1 MKTVREAFADFLKE
15 LELTDKEREEASDQ
29 HTHMR
34 VQLQKR
40 LDVKDNF
47 LSGSY
52 ARKTAVRP
60 LNDIDVFLVL
70 EETHALH
77 RGCEPRAVLDV
88 IKSTLEAI
96 YPGKT
101 ATIQARSVNIEFS
114 GTEIAYDVV
123 PAFMDVRDDEVY
135 WIPDCDAPD
144 WIPTNPRR
152 HMEQSTAANEAAN
165 KKLKPLLKAIK
176 HANHV
181 HGRTAR
187 SFHLEVLSWKILTND
202 SGAHIDGLER
212 LLVGLR
218 DGILEPCLDPAGLG
232 GDIRPSAARLKQAK
246 AWLSEMASLA
256 EQAGRL
262 AKQGNTGE
270 AHAKLRE
277 IFGDLWPETGV
288 SRRGGGAA
296 VIVGGGAVDDSRSRF
311 G

>member
-1 MKTVREAFADFLKE
+1 MKTVREAFNDFLKG
-15 LELTDKEREEASDQ
+15 LELTDNERAAASDQ

-34 VQLQKR
+34 TQLQKR

-88 IKSTLEAI
+88 IKGTLEAI

-101 ATIQARSVNIEFS
+101 ARIQARSVNIEFS

-123 PAFMDVRDDEVY
+123 PAFMDVRDDDVY
-135 WIPDCDAPD
+135 WIPDCDAPA

-152 HMEQSTAANEAAN
+152 HMEQSTAANEMAN
-165 KKLKPLLKAIK
+165 KKLKPLLKAVK
-176 HANHV
+176 HANHI
-181 HGRTAR
+181 HGRVAR
-187 SFHLEVLSWKILTND
+187 SFHLEVLSWKILTD
-202 SGAHIDGLER
+202 DPGAYVDGLER

-218 DGILEPCLDPAGLG
+218 DRILEPCPDPAGLG
-232 GDIRPSAARLKQAK
+232 GDIRPSAARLKQAR

-256 EQAGRL
+256 EKAAELTQ
-262 AKQGNTGE
+262 QGNTGE

-277 IFGDLWPETGV
+277 IFGDLWPEAGV
-288 SRRGGGAA
+288 SRKGGGTAA
-296 VIVGGGAVDDSRSRF
+296 MVGGGSVDDSRSRF